1 MRDLCVC
8 PEPEQV
14 LHSTSPTAIVGGS
27 SSHFEMYIGIIMV
40 VTACAFAGCI
50 LIIMLYRY
58 GCARKQ
64 EDELMDL
71 DM

>member
-14 LHSTSPTAIVGGS
+14 LHSTTSPTAIVGGS

-40 VTACAFAGCI
+40 VTASAFAGCI
-50 LIIMLYRY
+50 LIFMLYKY

-64 EDELMDL
+64 EDELMDYS
-71 DM
+71 